1 MMLLQNLL
9 SFELLIKTSAV
20 LQLIDS
26 AKQNNLNKKISNK
39 KKRETLPKND
49 IPSTRNDP
57 MC

>member
-49 IPSTRNDP
+49 IPSTRNDL

>member
-1 MMLLQNLL
+1 MMHLQNLL

>member
-26 AKQNNLNKKISNK
+26 AKKNNLNKKISNK

>member
-49 IPSTRNDP
+49 ITSTRNDP